1 MLGPSLRQ
9 VSAPAFVP
17 VLSTHKTQLL
27 NVSPEEPE

>member
-9 VSAPAFVP
+9 VSAPRLCA